1 MGFTQ
6 FFILDIIME
15 DLYTPTEEEEE
26 GENQTVN
33 YDLSTR
39 KVFDEPLDV
48 FTEVYS
54 KVGKGYLI
62 NIKIKRF

>member
-1 MGFTQ
+1 
-6 FFILDIIME
+6 ME

-33 YDLSTR
+33 YDLITR

>member
-33 YDLSTR
+33 YDLITR

-62 NIKIKRF
+62 NIKIKCF

>member
-1 MGFTQ
+1 
-6 FFILDIIME
+6 ME

-62 NIKIKRF
+62 NIKIKCF

>member
-1 MGFTQ
+1 
-6 FFILDIIME
+6 ME

-39 KVFDEPLDV
+39 KVFDESLDV

-54 KVGKGYLI
+54 KVGKG
-62 NIKIKRF
+62 